1 MVCAVHVVCGLI
13 LRMHKAFATYNSKSC
28 LTYTVHKIYLD
39 YCYPKWTNQIAS
51 LEVTIRD
58 SYLTRGNYL
67 DACEP
72 LSHVSVVTRCQP
84 FKRPCPIACVCA
96 CSSLSRLD
104 ALSRK
109 LRNLESLGAL

>member
-1 MVCAVHVVCGLI
+1 MHVHVVCGLI
-13 LRMHKAFATYNSKSC
+13 LRMHKAFATHNSKSC

-58 SYLTRGNYL
+58 SYLTRGNYS

-72 LSHVSVVTRCQP
+72 LSHASVVTRCQP
-84 FKRPCPIACVCA
+84 FKRPRPIACVCA

-109 LRNLESLGAL
+109 LRNLESLGTL

>member
-13 LRMHKAFATYNSKSC
+13 LRMHKAFATHNSKSC

-58 SYLTRGNYL
+58 SYLTRGNYS
-67 DACEP
+67 DASLAC
-72 LSHVSVVTRCQP
+72 VRCYALPAFQKATP
-84 FKRPCPIACVCA
+84 NTCVCA

-109 LRNLESLGAL
+109 LSNLESLGAL